1 MTKALLLLGLLGAAF
16 VTLDGAAAQ
25 LKELPEGP
33 NREMVAHEC
42 TACHDIG
49 MVLSQSGLER
59 AGWSAT
65 IDEMMGY
72 GLRVTPEEQ
81 AKILDYLSNFLGPQ
95 AGRKPA
101 AQ

>member
-33 NREMVAHEC
+33 NRDAHEC

-49 MVLSQSGLER
+49 MVLSQSGLDR
-59 AGWSAT
+59 AGWSC
-65 IDEMMGY
+65 
-72 GLRVTPEEQ
+72 
-81 AKILDYLSNFLGPQ
+81 GP
-95 AGRKPA
+95 RKFER
-101 AQ
+101 

>member
-1 MTKALLLLGLLGAAF
+1 MTEALLLLGLLGAAF

-42 TACHDIG
+42 TACHDVG
-49 MVLSQSGLER
+49 MVLSQSGLDR

-72 GLRVTPEEQ
+72 GLRVTPEDQ
-81 AKILDYLSNFLGPQ
+81 AKIIEYLATYLGP
-95 AGRKPA
+95 AGRRPA
-101 AQ
+101 SP